1 MLNRIIIALFLFAFT
16 TVASRAQT
24 ATLRGVVT
32 DQSGAVV
39 PNASVSI
46 LGPGGQEQTA
56 ASGADGA
63 YVFRNLPI
71 GNYTVDATAPEM
83 KLSQQQKVLLQ
94 AGVRT
99 LDLKLSVASV
109 QQQVSVEEN
118 AGPTIS
124 TEASSNASA
133 IALSGKDLDAL
144 SDDPDQL
151 QADLIALAGPAAGPS
166 GGSIYIDGFSGGELP
181 PKNAIREVRINQ
193 NPFSPEYDKL
203 GYGRIEIFTK
213 PGTDKFRVSLGYN
226 FATDKWNS
234 RNPYAAEKA
243 PFLLNESRNTLSG
256 PIGNRASFTVDFAK
270 EWVDNGSVINGV
282 VLDPATLT
290 PAPYTNTYLASL
302 RRTIVTPRVDYQLSP
317 KNTLSARYSYRND
330 DVQNAGVG
338 GLNLA
343 STAYHYTGSAQTVQ
357 ITETAMLTDRS
368 INETRFQY
376 YRPITTSQANTSG
389 FALRVLG
396 SFIGGASNV
405 GYAVDTQNNYELQNY
420 TSILRHNHTFK
431 FGVRFRGS
439 LEDSI
444 APQNFN
450 GTFTFSGGVATKL
463 DENNQVVLDGSGQP
477 VQVDISSI
485 ESYRRTLV
493 FQGLGYSATQVRQ
506 LGGGASQFTISAGTP
521 ASSVS
526 QVDLGAFFGDEWK
539 VKPNLNIAYGIRY
552 ETQSNIHDWSDF
564 AYRMGVAWAP
574 HIGGSSGTSTVIR
587 AGIGIFYDRF
597 SLSNTLLAERFN
609 GVVQQQ
615 FIVRNPDFF
624 PKVPDASAFIGL
636 FPTTVQNVSPIMRAP
651 YLMQSAIAV
660 ERQLPH
666 NTTMAVTYA
675 NTHGLHQL
683 RSLDTNAPLI
693 GTYDPTV
700 PGSGVYPLGRPGQV
714 LVMESSGLYN
724 QNQVS
729 VNANSRINQ
738 NISLAGSYTFNRAMS
753 NTDSVSTFPANPY
766 SMEGEYGPAVTDVRH
781 YVSLTGSLTP
791 IWGVTFSPMF
801 TVASGPPFDITVG
814 GDLYGDGM
822 FNARPGI
829 AMDASKPG
837 VVATKYGLLD
847 PQPTPD
853 ETLLSRNFGRGP
865 GQIMLNMRVG
875 RTFGF
880 GGHREN
886 IATGSAPGGPPPGGG
901 GGSGSANRGGPFSTA
916 TGGGSTAATVGRHYN
931 LAISM
936 QIRNLLNHNNP
947 GPITGNITSPLF
959 GLANQSAGDGA
970 GVFSENAN
978 NRRLELQT
986 RFTF

>member
-1 MLNRIIIALFLFAFT
+1 MSDRILISLFFFAFIAVT
-16 TVASRAQT
+16 SQAQT
-24 ATLRGVVT
+24 AILRGVVT
-32 DQSGAVV
+32 DQSGALV
-39 PNASVSI
+39 PNATVI
-46 LGPGGQEQTA
+46 IVGPSGLEQTMV
-56 ASGADGA
+56 SGADGV
-63 YVFRNLPI
+63 YTFRNLPR
-71 GNYTVDATAPEM
+71 GNYTVDATAPAM
-83 KLSQQQKVLLQ
+83 TLSQQQRISIQ

-109 QQQVSVEEN
+109 QQQVSVDEN

-151 QADLIALAGPAAGPS
+151 QADLLALAGPAAGPS

-181 PKNAIREVRINQ
+181 PKDAIREVRVNQ

-226 FATDKWNS
+226 FASDEWNS
-234 RNPYAAEKA
+234 RNPYAAQKA

-256 PIGNRASFTVDFAK
+256 PIGDRASFTVDFAR

-282 VLDPATLT
+282 VLDPVALM
-290 PAPYTNTYLASL
+290 PAPFTGTNLASL
-302 RRTIVTPRVDYQLSP
+302 RRTVVTPRVDYQLTP
-317 KNTLSARYSYRND
+317 KNTVSVRYSYRND

-343 STAYHYTGSAQTVQ
+343 SAAYHYIGGTQTLQ

-376 YRPITTSQANTSG
+376 YRPVTTSTANTSG

-396 SFIGGASNV
+396 SFTGGASIV
-405 GYAVDTQNNYELQNY
+405 GHAVDTQNNFELQNY
-420 TSILRHNHTFK
+420 TSILRQNHTFK
-431 FGVRFRGS
+431 FGVRLRGAM
-439 LEDSI
+439 EDSV

-450 GTFTFSGGVATKL
+450 GTFTFSGGVAPKL
-463 DENNQVVLDGSGQP
+463 DENNQVVLDGAGQP
-477 VQVDISSI
+477 VQEDISSI
-485 ESYRRTLV
+485 ESYRRTLL
-493 FQGLGYSATQVRQ
+493 FQGLGYSATQIRQ
-506 LGGGASQFTISAGTP
+506 LGGGSSQFTISAGTP
-521 ASSVS
+521 ASAVN
-526 QVDLGAFFGDEWK
+526 QIDLGAFFGDEWK
-539 VKPNLNIAYGIRY
+539 VKPNLTLAYGIRY
-552 ETQSNIHDWSDF
+552 ETQSNIHDWRDF
-564 AYRMGVAWAP
+564 AYRVGLAWAP
-574 HIGGSSGTSTVIR
+574 RMGRNSGTGTVVR
-587 AGIGIFYDRF
+587 AGFGIFYDRF
-597 SLSNTLLAERFN
+597 SLSNTLLAQRFN

-651 YLMQSAIAV
+651 YLMQSAIAL

-683 RSLDTNAPLI
+683 RSLDINAPLI

-729 VNANSRINQ
+729 VNVNSRLSQ
-738 NISLAGSYTFNRAMS
+738 NISLTGSYTFNRAMS

-766 SMEGEYGPAVTDVRH
+766 SMEGEYGPAATDVRH
-781 YVSLTGSLTP
+781 YASLTGSITP
-791 IWGVTFSPMF
+791 LWGLSFSPMF
-801 TVASGPPFDITVG
+801 TIASGPPFDITAG
-814 GDLYGDGM
+814 SDLYGDGM

-829 AMDASKPG
+829 AADPSKPG
-837 VVATKYGLLD
+837 VIATEYGMLD
-847 PQPTPD
+847 SNPTPD
-853 ETLLSRNFGRGP
+853 QTLLSRNFGRGP
-865 GQIMLNMRVG
+865 GQIMLNLRVG
-875 RTFGF
+875 KTFGF

-886 IATGSAPGGPPPGGG
+886 IATGSAPGGPLGGG
-901 GGSGSANRGGPFSTA
+901 GGAGPSNLGGPFSA
-916 TGGGSTAATVGRHYN
+916 AASGGSTAAIVGRRYN
-931 LAISM
+931 LTISM

-970 GVFSENAN
+970 VVFSENAN